1 MESNK
6 ESQQHTLTG
15 EPIDINTVPICE
27 VMVLPARADHPD
39 LGLIRLVDYIR
50 PNDYERGIYA
60 YEDPKTDRYGGV
72 ILEDL
77 TEVRVIRRDTS

>member
-27 VMVLPARADHPD
+27 IMGFPATVDHPD
-39 LGLIRLVDYIR
+39 LGMIRFVDYIR
-50 PNDYERGIYA
+50 PYDYQRGIYA
-60 YEDPKTDRYGGV
+60 YEDPETDKYGGMIV
-72 ILEDL
+72 EDL
-77 TEVRVIRRDTS
+77 TEVRVITS